1 MAVTEINSTT
11 YANQLTGELGAEAE
25 GKVRCLS
32 VEFDQGDA
40 AGDATSTQ
48 LIGLLPAGRIRILT
62 NLSKIEFSAFGAS
75 RTLDVGFQAYK
86 DEDSVD
92 VAADADY
99 FASAVDVS
107 SAGSLVLDESGTPE
121 LSQAIDSLD
130 GVVIFS
136 TVAGG
141 TIPVNATL
149 KGHIFYIVE

>member
-11 YANQLTGELGAEAE
+11 YANQLLGELGAEAE

-32 VEFDQGDA
+32 IEFDQGDA

-48 LIGLLPAGRIRILT
+48 ILGKLPAGRIRVLT

-75 RTLDVGFQAYK
+75 RTLDIGFQAHE
-86 DEDSVD
+86 DEDGD
-92 VAADADY
+92 AVAEDADY

-107 SAGSLVLDESGTPE
+107 AAGNVALDESGTPE
-121 LSQAIDSLD
+121 ISQALVSNAGI
-130 GVVIFS
+130 VVFS